1 MILGISH
8 DLGWMGGGFD
18 VLTVVVVVVDHLAA
32 VDVTL
37 LLQDR

>member
-8 DLGWMGGGFD
+8 DLGWMGGGCD
-18 VLTVVVVVVDHLAA
+18 VLTVVVVVDQLVT